1 MLKKSKEN
9 FMIMNAIYIAKTIR
23 NAWPIAVYC
32 EEIVLLSQKII
43 TIQGIFVYGT
53 LLNKYK
59 CYLPYI

>member
-1 MLKKSKEN
+1 MMKKSKEN
-9 FMIMNAIYIAKTIR
+9 FMIMNAIYIAKNACTIT
-23 NAWPIAVYC
+23 VYC

-43 TIQGIFVYGT
+43 TIQGILVYGT

>member
-1 MLKKSKEN
+1 MMKTFYDYECN
-9 FMIMNAIYIAKTIR
+9 IYIAEKTR
-23 NAWPIAVYC
+23 NAWTITVYC

-43 TIQGIFVYGT
+43 TIQGILVYGT